1 MQGGAGG
8 ELALIE
14 KIRQRAAEVPAPR
27 VTRGI
32 GDDCALLRTTA
43 GEELAIT
50 TDFSIEGRHFKLEW
64 HTPECI
70 GHRALARGL
79 SDLAAMGAKPVA
91 AFLSL
96 ALPKKL
102 TVAKGKTPS
111 WMDRFYEG
119 MLSLAKEEGAPLAGG
134 DLSESSLV
142 VADVMLVG
150 AVPRRK
156 ALLRSG
162 ARAGDKLYVTGALG
176 AGLLG
181 LRILEGKRKVS
192 QEAQDEALH
201 RHFYPQPRIA
211 QGAVLRGIASAAMDL
226 SDGLSM
232 DLARLCAESGVA
244 AEVDAARLPRAM
256 EATLA
261 EALHGGDDYELLF
274 TVPAKRKMAKSVRGV
289 AVTEIGRVVA
299 RRKGRPTVVLV
310 DGKKKTALEAK
321 GWEHFQ

>member
-1 MQGGAGG
+1 MQG
-8 ELALIE
+8 ELALIA
-14 KIRQRAAEVPAPR
+14 KIRQLAAEVPAPR

-32 GDDCALLRTTA
+32 GDDCALLRTYP

-50 TDFSIEGRHFKLEW
+50 TDFSIEGRHFKQEW

-70 GHRALARGL
+70 GYRALARGL

-96 ALPKKL
+96 AVPKKL
-102 TVAKGKTPS
+102 TVAKGKQPS
-111 WMDRFYEG
+111 WMERFYEG
-119 MLSLAKEEGAPLAGG
+119 MLALGADEGAPLAGG

-150 AVPRRK
+150 SVPRGK
-156 ALLRSG
+156 GLLRSG

-181 LRILEGKRKVS
+181 LRILEGERRVS
-192 QEAQDEALH
+192 QEAEDEALH

-211 QGAVLRGIASAAMDL
+211 QGVALRGVASAAMDL
-226 SDGLSM
+226 SDGLST
-232 DLARLCAESGVA
+232 DLARLCEESGVA
-244 AEVDAARLPRAM
+244 AEVDAVKLPRTM

-274 TVPAKRKMAKSVRGV
+274 TAPAKRRVAKEIRGV

-299 RRKGRPTVVLV
+299 RRKGLATVTLV
-310 DGKKKTALEAK
+310 DGKKKSPLDAK
-321 GWEHFQ
+321 GWEHFG

>member
-1 MQGGAGG
+1 VKTVHG
-8 ELALIE
+8 ELELIAR
-14 KIRQRAAEVPAPR
+14 IRQRAAEVPAPR

-32 GDDCALLRTTA
+32 GDDCALLRTMH

-70 GHRALARGL
+70 GYRTLARGL

-91 AFLSL
+91 VFLSL

-102 TVAKGKTPS
+102 TAAKGKQLS

-119 MLSLAKEEGAPLAGG
+119 MLSLAKEECASLAGG
-134 DLSESSLV
+134 DLSESALV

-150 AVPRRK
+150 SVPRGK

-162 ARAGDKLYVTGALG
+162 ARPGDKLYVTGALG

-192 QEAQDEALH
+192 AEAEDAALH

-211 QGAVLRGIASAAMDL
+211 QGVALRGVANAAMDL
-226 SDGLSM
+226 SDGLST
-232 DLARLCAESGVA
+232 DLTRLCAESGVA

-274 TVPAKRKMAKSVRGV
+274 TAPAKRRVPKAIRGV
-289 AVTEIGRVVA
+289 EVTEIGRVVA
-299 RRKGRPTVVLV
+299 RRKNRPTVALV
-310 DGKKKTALEAK
+310 DGKKKTPLDAH
-321 GWEHFQ
+321 GWEHFA